1 MREHDAILARHF
13 LNIRKE
19 IYQLKLERS
28 TEKHRMI
35 LDEARDIEEERDEL
49 QQSTDCDD
57 TPEPFSPTLKHC
69 GVTRMNI
76 HSRRFSVF

>member
-1 MREHDAILARHF
+1 MREQDAILARHF
-13 LNIRKE
+13 LNIRKN
-19 IYQLKLERS
+19 IFKLKLERS

-35 LDEARDIEEERDEL
+35 LDEARYIEEERDEL
-49 QQSTDCDD
+49 QQSTDCDN